1 MKTRMISDTPR
12 PSGKPEFSMRPVIQT
27 IARMI
32 ATDRRPSLLASD
44 SGKVLLANPPA
55 QRLGLNQATLREKLD
70 WTTLCTQAHRAGSTA
85 ASLSLGTMELEGE
98 VVHISLGARDGY
110 LLRLAEN
117 DHEASWLRNRSRS
130 ATLLRVAH
138 DLRTPIQSL
147 LATAEKMIETEH
159 ATEAE
164 RKRDRDQLRHSS
176 EVALDHISNVLGVI
190 RGDQSLAGIRPDE
203 TFNIT
208 EELRSMLVVIGPIA
222 RQRDVELK
230 LRLDPHEDIW
240 VHGPVQFVRALFQNV
255 IDNAA
260 KHGGSEVEIIL
271 TCRALPSADGTQDS
285 LRISLV
291 VKDLGGGLPDDQK
304 ARLYEALG
312 QTRSLGRATAPR
324 PDRPSAGLNV
334 LAHALRQLGGKLDLE
349 DRHAGDDPA
358 GAVIGTV
365 IEVTIPLLQGKE
377 TSPPEATAYHGGA
390 PEGDLSGIGIILVE
404 DSPSSRDW
412 IGQVLRS
419 AGARVWAAG
428 NGAEA
433 LSLLDSPDVRDRLN
447 LIITDMTLP
456 YMTGVEFAHRARNA
470 ISTPWTGPIIALTAH
485 VGQKIVD
492 ACHAGGIEKVI
503 EKPVR
508 PAILREVILNV
519 LDSTRADDAAA
530 APAAPTPASAPQAP
544 PGPLNSYVVN
554 DLLEQFGKSGAISFM
569 QRALNEASDVL
580 SRLRDD
586 GIGQDTGRM
595 LHAATGACTL
605 TGLATVE
612 KGLRAVELALESQQ
626 SIEPGVH
633 QLEAAVQETQHALER
648 LD

>member
-1 MKTRMISDTPR
+1 MTSDTPR
-12 PSGKPEFSMRPVIQT
+12 SSSKPVFGMRPVIQT

-32 ATDRRPSLLASD
+32 ATDRRASLLASD

-55 QRLGLNQATLREKLD
+55 QRLGLNQAALREKFD
-70 WTTLCTQAHRAGSTA
+70 WPTLCTQAYRAGSTA

-147 LATAEKMIETEH
+147 VATAEKMIETEH

-164 RKRDRDQLRHSS
+164 RMQDRDQLRHSS

-222 RQRDVELK
+222 RQRGLELK

-260 KHGGSEVEIIL
+260 KHGGTEVEISL
-271 TCRALPSADGTQDS
+271 TCRALPSTDGTDDS
-285 LRISLV
+285 LRISLT
-291 VKDLGGGLPDDQK
+291 VKDLGGGLPEDQK
-304 ARLYEALG
+304 ARLFKAVG
-312 QTRSLGRATAPR
+312 QTRSLGGSAANP

-349 DRHAGDDPA
+349 DRHVRDDPD
-358 GAVIGTV
+358 GAVTGTV
-365 IEVTIPLLQGKE
+365 IEVTFPMLRGKRE
-377 TSPPEATAYHGGA
+377 IPPEASAHQAGT
-390 PEGDLSGIGIILVE
+390 EDRELSGIGIILVE

-412 IGQVLRS
+412 IGQVLRI

-433 LSLLDSPDVRDRLN
+433 LSLLDCPDVRDKLN

-456 YMTGVEFAHRARNA
+456 YMTGVEFAHRARKE
-470 ISTPWTGPIIALTAH
+470 ISVPWTGPIIALTAH

-492 ACHAGGIEKVI
+492 ACHAGGIEKVL

-519 LDSTRADDAAA
+519 IDSNRADGADA
-530 APAAPTPASAPQAP
+530 APAALTSASAPQEQP
-544 PGPLNSYVVN
+544 IPLNSYIVN

-586 GIGQDTGRM
+586 GIGPDTGRM

-605 TGLATVE
+605 TGLSMVE
-612 KGLRAVELALESQQ
+612 AALRALELALENQQ
-626 SIEPGVH
+626 STEPGIG
-633 QLEAAVQETQHALER
+633 QLESAIVETKAALER